1 VSWHPQDP
9 RSWGGW
15 APHDPRWGRHQP
27 LWGWGHPAR
36 PLFDNQLGHRLP
48 TGGPPARGE
57 LSMLVAL
64 GLFLLSPLTL
74 LGWAAGQALLRMT
87 GLRWWKLALA
97 SLAALASVVW
107 LQGGPGS
114 ALAHHFSG
122 YVQWLRQYGAA
133 EVHLPMPGAFLWP
146 QLPLAIPVGLLAAAL
161 NLAGRRQAID
171 PAEVRRQQ
179 RDAARRMTAA
189 MRQAALVRDD
199 HWNVPALGV
208 QVDGDLGWTDRRG
221 LVTVPRAMQGRSRLI
236 VGTSGMGKTVDA
248 EREAFIA
255 ARQGRKFFLVDGKG
269 TDPGFVER
277 ALAGYLWGN
286 PHAKV
291 ALWPELPM
299 DGWRGT
305 SAAIHN
311 RLVAM
316 LGWTEPYY
324 KDVASLLLRL
334 ALNAPGEDGPIRS
347 SSALMARL
355 DPEVL
360 VRLYEHDPDRRR
372 EAESLVGRDQAR
384 AVKGAVGRFANF
396 FAAVAGG
403 FDAAEHGWSFED
415 VDFAYLRAPYL
426 AGREDADACM
436 RLLLEDFAHY
446 ATLRKPRRGEDATLL
461 VDEFS
466 AITGGRETAIQLT
479 ERVRD
484 AGCAVYLS
492 AQSADGLGDERQQA
506 RLVGACSGGL
516 LLHAMPDPEPLLRA
530 AGVVK
535 VVEQTWRLDPD
546 GPTGNSSARIGERPK
561 IEPGAVQQARE
572 GEAWLIAHG
581 RYEHLMV
588 ARTRISDGYR
598 ARAHAIVALARSWRP
613 AEVIP
618 GARTWAEAQAAGQGA
633 LAGLEGHLAIQPPP
647 GDVPVAPDGAPP
659 PSGRSDAAL
668 TEPEPADA
676 PLRVVGYRLR
686 LAVAAAARDG
696 DHAATIALIRE
707 GARRGLDATVLL
719 AVAARHWPTPR
730 LRTRA
735 RQASQRW
742 AVGCAGW
749 AWAHRPHRRA
759 AVVVAEREGRS

>member
-1 VSWHPQDP
+1 VSWHPEDP

-27 LWGWGHPAR
+27 TWGWGHPAR

-48 TGGPPARGE
+48 SGGPPARGE

-64 GLFLLSPLTL
+64 GLFLLSPITL
-74 LGWAAGQALLRMT
+74 LAWAAGQGLLRVT
-87 GLRWWKLALA
+87 GIRWWKLALA
-97 SLAALASVVW
+97 SLAMLTGAVV
-107 LQGGPGS
+107 LQGGPGP

-122 YVQWLRQYGAA
+122 YVQWARQYGAA
-133 EVHLPMPGAFLWP
+133 ELHLPMPGAFLWP
-146 QLPLAIPVGLLAAAL
+146 QIPLAIPTGLLAAAL

-179 RDAARRMTAA
+179 RQATRRMDSAVRRAA
-189 MRQAALVRDD
+189 VVRDD
-199 HWNVPALGV
+199 HFRPVALGV
-208 QVDGDLGWTDRRG
+208 QVDGDLGWTDKRG
-221 LVTVPRAMQGRSRLI
+221 LVTVPRTMQGRSRLI

-255 ARQGRKFFLVDGKG
+255 ARAGRKFFLVDGKG
-269 TDPGFVER
+269 TDPGLVER

-305 SAAIHN
+305 PAAIHN
-311 RLVAM
+311 RLLAM
-316 LGWTEPYY
+316 IVWPEPYY
-324 KDVASLLLRL
+324 EDAASLLLRL
-334 ALNAPGEDGPIRS
+334 ALDAPGEDGPVRS
-347 SSALMARL
+347 SAQLMARM
-355 DPEVL
+355 DPEWL
-360 VRLYEHDPDRRR
+360 VRVYEHDPDRRR
-372 EAESLVGRDQAR
+372 DAESLVGRDQAK
-384 AVKGAVGRFANF
+384 AVKGAITRFANF

-403 FDAAEHGWSFED
+403 FDAGEQGWSFED
-415 VDFAYLRAPYL
+415 VDFAYFRAPYL
-426 AGREDADACM
+426 AGRKDADACM

-446 ATLRKPRRGEDATLL
+446 ATLRKPRKGEDATLL

-535 VVEQTWRLDPD
+535 VVEQTWRLDSD
-546 GPTGNSSARIGERPK
+546 GPTGNSSARIGERSK
-561 IEPGAVQQARE
+561 IEAAAVQQARE
-572 GEAWLIAHG
+572 GEAWLIARG

-598 ARAHAIVALARSWRP
+598 ARAHAIVALARSFKP
-613 AEVIP
+613 QEVMP
-618 GARTWAEAQAAGQGA
+618 GARTWAAAQAAGLEA
-633 LAGLEGHLAIQPPP
+633 LSGLEGHLAI
-647 GDVPVAPDGAPP
+647 APP
-659 PSGRSDAAL
+659 PDGQPVTPDDTPPPAGRGDSAL
-668 TEPEPADA
+668 REPEPADA
-676 PLRVVGYRLR
+676 PLQAGGYRLR
-686 LAVAAAARDG
+686 LAVAAAACDG
-696 DHAATIALIRE
+696 DQDATVALLRE
-707 GARRGLDATVLL
+707 GRRCGLDATVLL
-719 AVAARHWPTPR
+719 AVAARYWPQPR
-730 LRTRA
+730 LPVRA
-735 RQASQRW
+735 WR
-742 AVGCAGW
+742 AGRHW
-749 AWAHRPHRRA
+749 TAARLRRLYRSRRRVTVA
-759 AVVVAEREGRS
+759 AEQERSP

>member
-1 VSWHPQDP
+1 M
-9 RSWGGW
+9 
-15 APHDPRWGRHQP
+15 
-27 LWGWGHPAR
+27 WGWGHPAR

-48 TGGPPARGE
+48 SGGPPARGE

-64 GLFLLSPLTL
+64 GLFLLSPITL
-74 LGWAAGQALLRMT
+74 LAWAVGQALLRVT
-87 GLRWWKLALA
+87 GMRWWKLALA
-97 SLAALASVVW
+97 SLAALAGVVM
-107 LQGGPGS
+107 LQGGPGP

-122 YVQWLRQYGAA
+122 YVGWLRQVGDPII
-133 EVHLPMPGAFLWP
+133 HLPTPGAFLWP
-146 QLPLAIPVGLLAAAL
+146 QLSLAIPVGLLAAAL

-171 PAEVRRQQ
+171 PAEVRRTQ
-179 RDAARRMTAA
+179 RDAARRMETAV
-189 MRQAALVRDD
+189 RRAAVVRDD
-199 HWNVPALGV
+199 HFGPVALGV
-208 QVDGDLGWTDRRG
+208 QVDGDLGWADKRG
-221 LVTVPRAMQGRSRLI
+221 LVTVPRTMQGRSRLI

-255 ARQGRKFFLVDGKG
+255 ARQGRKFFVIDGKG

-305 SAAIHN
+305 PAALHN

-334 ALNAPGEDGPIRS
+334 ALNAPGEDGPVRS
-347 SSALMARL
+347 SAQLMGRM

-384 AVKGAVGRFANF
+384 AVKGAIGRFANF

-403 FDAAEHGWSFED
+403 FDAGQSGWSFED

-506 RLVGACSGGL
+506 RLLGACSGGL
-516 LLHAMPDPEPLLRA
+516 LLHAMPDPAGLLSA

-546 GPTGNSSARIGERPK
+546 GPTGNSSARIGERPR
-561 IEPGAVQQARE
+561 IEAGAVQQARE
-572 GEAWLIAHG
+572 GEAWLIARG

-613 AEVIP
+613 QEVMP
-618 GARTWAEAQAAGQGA
+618 GARTWAEAQAG
-633 LAGLEGHLAIQPPP
+633 GLEALHGLQGHLAIPPPPDSRPIAPDGSPPP
-647 GDVPVAPDGAPP
+647 G
-659 PSGRSDAAL
+659 GRSDGAL
-668 TEPEPADA
+668 REPEAAEA
-676 PLRVVGYRLR
+676 PLLAVGYRLR

-696 DHAATIALIRE
+696 DQAATVALLRE
-707 GARRGLDATVLL
+707 GVRQGLDATVLL
-719 AVAARHWPTPR
+719 AAAARYWPQSR

-735 RQASQRW
+735 RQAGQRW
-742 AVGCAGW
+742 AVGCARW

-759 AVVVAEREGRS
+759 TVVVAERESRP